1 MTTTTPATQNS
12 SVSLWAKRVVAGG
25 LLSLAPAL
33 IGFGAAADSFAD
45 TDPGKQGAGPGISR
59 SIEKARAH
67 NGGVK
72 HHHNNRQGRGSV
84 DGGGSSE

>member
-1 MTTTTPATQNS
+1 MTTTTSGTQNS
-12 SVSLWAKRVVAGG
+12 SASLWAKRLVAGG

-33 IGFGAAADSFAD
+33 IGFSAAADSFAD

-59 SIEKARAH
+59 SIDKARAH

-72 HHHNNRQGRGSV
+72 HHHHNRNGHGHAEGTGS
-84 DGGGSSE
+84 GE